1 MVDTVRAGG
10 ARVIKM
16 QSRQPAT
23 LGVSVTIFVLASI
36 FVALRFISR
45 VFVVRKVGLH
55 DWLMLL
61 AWVCD

>member
-16 QSRQPAT
+16 QSRQPVT

-45 VFVVRKVGLH
+45 VFVVKKVGLH

-61 AWVCD
+61 AWVSD